1 MGADV
6 SVAARDVDAVVGT
19 LRVSV
24 AQEHAAW
31 GLSCVRPPQYDR
43 NKGQITTV
51 LGVLLKDCVCV
62 TDWPISLFLDVAD
75 KAAFLE
81 ALAAMPNTPSSLL
94 PHHKHNV
101 LLLKKQTIFGRQLH
115 QAFQQARI
123 GRVYV
128 VQFGM
133 K

>member
-19 LRVSV
+19 PRVSV

-31 GLSCVRPPQYDR
+31 GSSCVRPPQCDR

-81 ALAAMPNTPSSLL
+81 ALAAMPDTPSSLL

-123 GRVYV
+123 GQVYV